1 MRFDDDDDEPFD
13 WDDFEENY
21 DPEAAQR
28 ELEAENRRI
37 ESLPVL
43 KKAQEVLDITQAIA
57 DTIDKDA
64 DILMMHEQMIA
75 NAMMLAPKIVG
86 AEGGDLYTI
95 RMENA
100 VLIKIHARELLTQT
114 NYLRAERLCDPA
126 YIKLLREEI
135 EQFRVLFVEWVKSF
149 DRTNDIQDNWGL
161 FY

>member
-1 MRFDDDDDEPFD
+1 
-13 WDDFEENY
+13 
-21 DPEAAQR
+21 
-28 ELEAENRRI
+28 
-37 ESLPVL
+37 
-43 KKAQEVLDITQAIA
+43 
-57 DTIDKDA
+57 
-64 DILMMHEQMIA
+64 
-75 NAMMLAPKIVG
+75 MMLAPKIVG
-86 AEGGDLYTI
+86 AEGGDLFTI